1 MTGTGYRNSVR
12 EFYQNIIYEKK
23 NEPFLPLESWRRLD
37 MTEKIISAKLDKTFP
52 GALVNFFVKKP
63 TDCYKH
69 STNFRFFCEFHEII
83 KLKRIFL

>member
-1 MTGTGYRNSVR
+1 
-12 EFYQNIIYEKK
+12 
-23 NEPFLPLESWRRLD
+23 